1 MSGSSKDFS
10 QQVAGF
16 MDTYKKRLYATAQ
29 GSVQETVEIAQEVGL
44 KSNASEA
51 AKAKALSLGEGK
63 GRMRVHTGFLRAS
76 AVAGI
81 GQMPSGESVNPSP
94 NTKDAFNYTGDAIS
108 ATIARW
114 QPNQVLYIGW
124 TANYARAREYRDG
137 FLRGATE
144 KWNHTVDQVAQKVRR
159 SL

>member
-1 MSGSSKDFS
+1 MNFD
-10 QQVAGF
+10 QQVAAY
-16 MDTYKKRLYATAQ
+16 MDKYKKRLRATAREA
-29 GSVQETVEIAQEVGL
+29 VQETIEIAQEVGL

-76 AVAGI
+76 IAASI
-81 GQMPSGESVNPSP
+81 DQMPSGESVNPSP
-94 NTKDAFNYTGDAIS
+94 NVKDAFDYEDSAIT
-108 ATIARW
+108 ATITRW
-114 QPNQVLYIGW
+114 QPDQTLYVGW